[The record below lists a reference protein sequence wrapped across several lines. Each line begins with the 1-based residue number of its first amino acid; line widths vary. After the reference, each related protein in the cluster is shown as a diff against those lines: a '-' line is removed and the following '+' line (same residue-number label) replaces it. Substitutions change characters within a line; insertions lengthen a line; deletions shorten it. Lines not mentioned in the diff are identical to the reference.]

1 MNELTEGCE
10 IVAMTKYQIR
20 PLENAVTSLDA
31 EEDSVER
38 GFRVKVIGLTQES
51 LHFMHGIRNL
61 ENQRP

>member
-1 MNELTEGCE
+1 
-10 IVAMTKYQIR
+10 MTKYQIS

-51 LHFMHGIRNL
+51 LHFMHGIRKL
-61 ENQRP
+61 EN

>member
-10 IVAMTKYQIR
+10 IVAMTKYQISSF
-20 PLENAVTSLDA
+20 ENAVTSLDA

-51 LHFMHGIRNL
+51 LHFVHGIRHL
-61 ENQRP
+61 ENQRS

>member
-10 IVAMTKYQIR
+10 IVAMTKYQIS

-51 LHFMHGIRNL
+51 LYFMHGIRNL
-61 ENQRP
+61 ENQQP